1 MIKDDFR
8 DEQLVTGKLPKL
20 DVSKTPQKLV
30 ASNIDGVSTAMKIK
44 KMSLALALSIN
55 YF

>member
-1 MIKDDFR
+1 MIRDDFR

-30 ASNIDGVSTAMKIK
+30 ASSIDGVSTAMRIK
-44 KMSLALALSIN
+44 KMSLALALSTN